1 MGPRPSRSLL
11 EILRSTVVQVEKNS
25 DLAPDDPAVVEFKRT
40 IMRSIAELEAAVS
53 SVPAEVVSQ
62 AETSRSPEIPVNSK

>member
-11 EILRSTVVQVEKNS
+11 QILRSTVEQVEKNS

-40 IMRSIAELEAAVS
+40 IMRSIAELETAVS
-53 SVPAEVVSQ
+53 SVPTEVISQ
-62 AETSRSPEIPVNSK
+62 TEISPSPESPAKLN